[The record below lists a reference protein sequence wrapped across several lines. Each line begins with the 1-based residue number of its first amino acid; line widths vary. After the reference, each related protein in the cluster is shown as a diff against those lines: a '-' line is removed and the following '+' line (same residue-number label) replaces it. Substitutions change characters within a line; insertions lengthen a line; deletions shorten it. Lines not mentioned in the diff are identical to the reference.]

1 MAQSG
6 CRELILIAQ
15 DTTYYGMDLY
25 GKYMLPELLRKLCR
39 IDGIHWIRLMY
50 CYEDRITDELI
61 ETIRE
66 EDKICNYID
75 IPIQHASDNVLRNMR
90 RRSTKESIEKTLDK
104 LRDRISDIHI
114 RTTLIT
120 GFPGETEEDFD
131 ILYDFVQDQRFARLG
146 VFPYSQEEGTP
157 AGEMENQVDE
167 EIRAVRADDIMRMQL
182 DISFENNRQ
191 KIGSVME
198 VIVDEID
205 EDGSFIGRTRY
216 DAPEIDNSVIF
227 TSSRKLEPGDFVNVR
242 ILDAFDY
249 DLTGEEEI

>member
-1 MAQSG
+1 
-6 CRELILIAQ
+6 
-15 DTTYYGMDLY
+15 
-25 GKYMLPELLRKLCR
+25 
-39 IDGIHWIRLMY
+39 
-50 CYEDRITDELI
+50 
-61 ETIRE
+61 
-66 EDKICNYID
+66 
-75 IPIQHASDNVLRNMR
+75 
-90 RRSTKESIEKTLDK
+90 
-104 LRDRISDIHI
+104 
-114 RTTLIT
+114 
-120 GFPGETEEDFD
+120 
-131 ILYDFVQDQRFARLG
+131 
-146 VFPYSQEEGTP
+146 
-157 AGEMENQVDE
+157 MENQVDE